1 MRLNGIHRRPAE
13 NAMNGLFAMTA
24 PATHRPRKAIV
35 DPRLAT
41 ALRQV
46 LVLGA
51 VLVLLVP
58 AARGYNTWL
67 GWMPLWLLGM
77 PLSALWALHRFRLP
91 RLAQAQAM
99 TAVPRRRRGGQAR
112 RRALQRGSRRLP
124 QAA

>member
-1 MRLNGIHRRPAE
+1 
-13 NAMNGLFAMTA
+13 MNGLLAMTA
-24 PATHRPRKAIV
+24 SATRRPRKPAI
-35 DPRLAT
+35 DAGLAT

-58 AARGYNTWL
+58 AARGYNVWL

-91 RLAQAQAM
+91 RLARTDAIAA
-99 TAVPRRRRGGQAR
+99 TPRRRRGGQAR
-112 RRALQRGSRRLP
+112 RRALHRVSRRLP